1 MDVEEVEV
9 EDDRVVLWVGVLVG
23 CGGVVNMGVG
33 EMDLL
38 SRPGV
43 DEANAADAVE
53 AVFERCEGGALREE
67 HEDAVEAFVEVRVS
81 FWFKEL
87 EA

>member
-1 MDVEEVEV
+1 MDVAEVEV

-23 CGGVVNMGVG
+23 CGGVVNIGVE

-53 AVFERCEGGALREE
+53 AVFKRCEGGALREE
-67 HEDAVEAFVEVRVS
+67 HEDSVEAFVEVRVS